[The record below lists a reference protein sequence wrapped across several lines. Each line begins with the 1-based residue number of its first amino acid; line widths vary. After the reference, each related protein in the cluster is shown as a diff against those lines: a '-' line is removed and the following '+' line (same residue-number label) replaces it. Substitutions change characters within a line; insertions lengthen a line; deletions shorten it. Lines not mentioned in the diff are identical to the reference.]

1 MQAKTIS
8 QLITQPLQGSGQSTQ
23 QNKHSATEL
32 NERLIDRLWEVMTDL
47 FGHKWTSSHDFSDNG
62 SWTSFLE
69 DLNGKQFKA
78 GLDALKDWTE
88 SWPPT
93 ATDFRNMCLGRARGG
108 EEQNMISNQQA
119 IQARSAPLLITKQL
133 SDEDIEFGKEQAAA
147 LRGLFA

>member
-8 QLITQPLQGSGQSTQ
+8 QLISRPLQGSEQKTQSERRIDQ
-23 QNKHSATEL
+23 DLS
-32 NERLIDRLWEVMTDL
+32 ERLIDRLWEVMTDL

-78 GLDALKDWTE
+78 GIDALQDWTE
-88 SWPPT
+88 SWPPS

-119 IQARSAPLLITKQL
+119 IQARAAPLLITKQL
-133 SDEDIEFGKEQAAA
+133 TDEEREYGTQQAEA
-147 LRGLFA
+147 LKGLFA

>member
-1 MQAKTIS
+1 MQSIS
-8 QLITQPLQGSGQSTQ
+8 QLITQPLHKSEQQTQ
-23 QNKHSATEL
+23 NDRHNATEL

-78 GLDALKDWTE
+78 GIDAMKDWTE

-119 IQARSAPLLITKQL
+119 IQARSAPLMITKQL
-133 SDEDIEFGKEQAAA
+133 SNEEREYGKEQSAI
-147 LRGLFA
+147 LKGLFR

>member
-78 GLDALKDWTE
+78 GIDALKDWTE

-108 EEQNMISNQQA
+108 EEQNMIAAQQA
-119 IQARSAPLLITKQL
+119 RQAEGEPLLITKQL
-133 SDEDIEFGKEQAAA
+133 TDEDIEFGKEQSAA
-147 LRGLFA
+147 LKGLFA

>member
-8 QLITQPLQGSGQSTQ
+8 QLIIRPLQGSGQQTQ
-23 QNKHSATEL
+23 NDRRIDQDL
-32 NERLIDRLWEVMTDL
+32 NERLIDRLWEVMADL

-69 DLNGKQFKA
+69 DLNGKQFKT
-78 GLDALKDWTE
+78 GIDALKDWTE

-108 EEQNMISNQQA
+108 EEQNMISSQQA

-133 SDEDIEFGKEQAAA
+133 TDEDIEFGKQQSEA
-147 LRGLFA
+147 LKGLFA

>member
-8 QLITQPLQGSGQSTQ
+8 QLITRPLQGSGQQTQ
-23 QNKHSATEL
+23 NDRHSATEL

-62 SWTSFLE
+62 SWTSFLK
-69 DLNGKQFKA
+69 DLNGNQFKA
-78 GLDALKDWTE
+78 GIDALKDWTE

-108 EEQNMISNQQA
+108 EEQNMIANQQA
-119 IQARSAPLLITKQL
+119 RQSDSRPLLITKQQTN
-133 SDEDIEFGKEQAAA
+133 EEREYGTQQAEA
-147 LRGLFA
+147 LKGLFK

>member
-1 MQAKTIS
+1 MQSIS
-8 QLITQPLQGSGQSTQ
+8 QLITQPLQRSEQSTQ
-23 QNKHSATEL
+23 NEKRIDQDL

-78 GLDALKDWTE
+78 GIDAMKDWTE

-119 IQARSAPLLITKQL
+119 IQARSAPLMITKQL
-133 SDEDIEFGKEQAAA
+133 SNEEREYGKEQSAI
-147 LRGLFA
+147 LKGLFR

>member
-8 QLITQPLQGSGQSTQ
+8 QLITRPLQGSGQSTQ

-78 GLDALKDWTE
+78 GIDALKDWTE

-133 SDEDIEFGKEQAAA
+133 TDEDIEFGKQQSAA
-147 LRGLFA
+147 LKGLFA

>member
-8 QLITQPLQGSGQSTQ
+8 QLITQPLQGSGQQ
-23 QNKHSATEL
+23 AHNDRHNATEL
-32 NERLIDRLWEVMTDL
+32 SERLIDRLWEVMTDL

-78 GLDALKDWTE
+78 GIDALQDWTE
-88 SWPPT
+88 SWPPS

-133 SDEDIEFGKEQAAA
+133 TDEEREYGKEQSAI
-147 LRGLFA
+147 LKGLFR

>member
-1 MQAKTIS
+1 MQSIS
-8 QLITQPLQGSGQSTQ
+8 QLITQPLQRSEQSTQ
-23 QNKHSATEL
+23 NEKQIDQDL

-78 GLDALKDWTE
+78 GIDAMKDWTE

-119 IQARSAPLLITKQL
+119 IQARSAPLMITKQL
-133 SDEDIEFGKEQAAA
+133 SNEEREYGKEQSAI
-147 LRGLFA
+147 LKGLFR

>member
-1 MQAKTIS
+1 MQSIN
-8 QLITQPLQGSGQSTQ
+8 QLITRPLQGSGQQTQ
-23 QNKHSATEL
+23 NDRRIDQDL

-78 GLDALKDWTE
+78 GIDALKDWTE

>member
-1 MQAKTIS
+1 MQSIS
-8 QLITQPLQGSGQSTQ
+8 QLITQPLQRSEQSTQ
-23 QNKHSATEL
+23 NEKQIDQDL

-78 GLDALKDWTE
+78 GIDALQDWTE

-119 IQARSAPLLITKQL
+119 IQARSAPLMITKQL
-133 SDEDIEFGKEQAAA
+133 SKEEREYGKEQSAI
-147 LRGLFA
+147 LKGLFR

>member
-78 GLDALKDWTE
+78 GIDALKDWTE

>member
-1 MQAKTIS
+1 
-8 QLITQPLQGSGQSTQ
+8 
-23 QNKHSATEL
+23 
-32 NERLIDRLWEVMTDL
+32 MTDL

-78 GLDALKDWTE
+78 GIDALKDWTE

-119 IQARSAPLLITKQL
+119 IQARLVPLLITKQL

>member
-1 MQAKTIS
+1 MQSIS
-8 QLITQPLQGSGQSTQ
+8 QLITQPLQRSEQSTQ
-23 QNKHSATEL
+23 NEKQIDQDL

-78 GLDALKDWTE
+78 GIDAMKDWTE

-119 IQARSAPLLITKQL
+119 IQARSAPLMLTKQL
-133 SDEDIEFGKEQAAA
+133 SNEDREYGKEQSEI
-147 LRGLFA
+147 LKGLFR

>member
-1 MQAKTIS
+1 MQSIS
-8 QLITQPLQGSGQSTQ
+8 QLITQPLHKSEQQTQSEKRIDQ
-23 QNKHSATEL
+23 DL

-78 GLDALKDWTE
+78 GIDAMKDWTE

-119 IQARSAPLLITKQL
+119 IQARSAPLMLTKQL
-133 SDEDIEFGKEQAAA
+133 SNEEREYGKEQSAI
-147 LRGLFA
+147 LKGLFR

>member
-8 QLITQPLQGSGQSTQ
+8 QLITRPLQGSGQQTQ
-23 QNKHSATEL
+23 NDRRIDQDL

-78 GLDALKDWTE
+78 GIDALKDWTE

-108 EEQNMISNQQA
+108 EEQNMISSQQA

-133 SDEDIEFGKEQAAA
+133 TDEDIEFGKQQSEA
-147 LRGLFA
+147 LKGLFA